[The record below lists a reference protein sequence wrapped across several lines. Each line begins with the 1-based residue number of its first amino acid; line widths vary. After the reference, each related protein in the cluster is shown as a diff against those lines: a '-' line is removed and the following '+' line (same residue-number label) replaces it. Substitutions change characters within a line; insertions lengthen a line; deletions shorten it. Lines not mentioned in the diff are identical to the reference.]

1 MVELKGSAIWRLV
14 GKLKD
19 FVVDPEAEFF
29 YRHDARWIDDEKQ
42 DEDELFLFQQ
52 RSHTTGVQMVR
63 HLSDGVRF
71 VSGIAVLHVWGRM
84 TCAARRMFSFG
95 LLEVPVWS
103 ARRWCWNGVLYFSI
117 ESLGRAYGVGVF
129 LDAKIKRLT

>member
-1 MVELKGSAIWRLV
+1 MVELKGSVI
-14 GKLKD
+14 
-19 FVVDPEAEFF
+19 
-29 YRHDARWIDDEKQ
+29 WIDDEKQ

-52 RSHTTGVQMVR
+52 RSHTLGVQMVR

-71 VSGIAVLHVWGRM
+71 VSGIAVLHVWGRIWRRYCDRPRKLGSGW